1 MDRLQNTLSQIRQR
15 LLHQKYQIFRHDLP
29 RSQPQPLVYTPSSL
43 LPRLTI
49 KHQTTP
55 RNPTLLIARAIVC
68 CRVIDAAIIR
78 QAHAVL
84 QHRVEE
90 EDDVL
95 WELVGEIGGLEGR
108 DGVHEAED
116 VAGGVVGADEAEG
129 AGPEAVEGAF
139 EVWLWRAGW

>member
-1 MDRLQNTLSQIRQR
+1 M
-15 LLHQKYQIFRHDLP
+15 
-29 RSQPQPLVYTPSSL
+29 
-43 LPRLTI
+43 
-49 KHQTTP
+49 
-55 RNPTLLIARAIVC
+55 
-68 CRVIDAAIIR
+68 
-78 QAHAVL
+78 
-84 QHRVEE
+84 
-90 EDDVL
+90 L